1 MENRTQKH
9 TQNHTQNHTRSQPRA
24 LAISSLL
31 AALAL
36 LSACDKTES
45 TMGQKVD
52 GAVATTERAASAAKA
67 DIKEAAKEVKAAA
80 SEATGTMTTSTRD
93 GVITTKV
100 NAELVKDATLSA
112 MKIKVDTVDGHV
124 VLKGTAPTDASRDR
138 ASSLAR
144 AIEGVKDVDN
154 RLMVEA
160 KN

>member
-1 MENRTQKH
+1 MKNQTQSH
-9 TQNHTQNHTRSQPRA
+9 THA
-24 LAISSLL
+24 LAISSLF
-31 AALAL
+31 AALTL

-45 TMGQKVD
+45 TLGQKVD

-67 DIKEAAKEVKAAA
+67 DIKEVANEAKAAA

-100 NAELVKDATLSA
+100 NAELVKDTALSA
-112 MKIKVDTVDGHV
+112 MKINVDTVDGHV

-138 ASSLAR
+138 ATSLAR

-160 KN
+160 KK

>member
-1 MENRTQKH
+1 MK
-9 TQNHTQNHTRSQPRA
+9 NHTQSQPHA
-24 LAISSLL
+24 LAISSLF
-31 AALAL
+31 ASLAL

-67 DIKEAAKEVKAAA
+67 DIKEAANEVKAAA

-112 MKIKVDTVDGHV
+112 MKINVDTVDGHV
-124 VLKGTAPTDASRDR
+124 VLKGTAPTDTSRDR
-138 ASSLAR
+138 ATGLAR
-144 AIEGVKDVDN
+144 AVEGVKDVDN

-160 KN
+160 KK

>member
-1 MENRTQKH
+1 MKNH
-9 TQNHTQNHTRSQPRA
+9 TQNHTQGHTHA
-24 LAISSLL
+24 LAISSLF

-67 DIKEAAKEVKAAA
+67 DIKEVAKEAKAAA
-80 SEATGTMTTSTRD
+80 SEATDTMTTSTRD

-100 NAELVKDATLSA
+100 NAELVKDTALSA
-112 MKIKVDTVDGHV
+112 MKINVDTVDGHV

-138 ASSLAR
+138 ATSLAR

-160 KN
+160 KK